1 MSEKMIIALAGNP
14 NVGKS
19 TVFNALTGLKQHT
32 GNWTGKTVGVFSGE
46 YKYNNRHYEIVDVPG
61 TYSLIPH
68 SKEESVARDFL
79 CFSKSDKILIV
90 CDATSLERNLYFVY
104 QILEMNKEAVV
115 CVNLLDE
122 ARKKG
127 IEIDLEL
134 LSYELGVTVVGATA
148 REEQGIF
155 EIKNA
160 LEDRKTKKIK
170 QIKYQ
175 KEIEDALEYI
185 YPVLFKLDLKKLD
198 KRWLSLR
205 LLDSDEEFFV
215 RLKEYLGY
223 DLRENDFITSATKK
237 AWELLNEN
245 KIDKETLCEL
255 IAEKIYNEATKI
267 TDNVTL
273 SKQKTN
279 IKKDLKI
286 DRYIT
291 GKYTSYLVLGLIL
304 FLVFYITIVGANIPS
319 SLLMDFFTK
328 SENVLY
334 EFFKNLGMSGFFN
347 SMLIKGGYR
356 VLGWV
361 VSVMLPPMA
370 IFFPLFTILED
381 LGVLPRITYVLDSK
395 FQKAKSSGKQAL
407 TICMGFGCNC
417 VGVTGARII
426 DSKRERLIAIL
437 TNSFTP
443 CNGRFPAIIKLISI
457 FFISVSTIGSEFFSA
472 LFLSVVIVF
481 SISVTLFV
489 SNLLSKTIL
498 KGEKSHYILELP
510 SYRKPQI
517 AKVITSSLVNR
528 TIFVLGRAAVV
539 AFPAGIVIWL
549 LLNCGNKVI
558 LESIISFLSPIGEF
572 LGLDG
577 EILTSFVLGIPAN
590 EIVLPIV
597 LMTYSDNKELLS
609 IESAEIISKIL
620 MENNWSI
627 KTAICFIMFSVFHFP
642 CATTLITI
650 YKETKSIKWLLLS
663 FVLPTALGVIICTI
677 INNIFKIFEYIV

>member
-1 MSEKMIIALAGNP
+1 MTENVKIALAGNP

-32 GNWTGKTVGVFSGE
+32 GNWTGKTVGVFSGQ
-46 YKYNNRHYEIVDVPG
+46 YKHNGKTYELVDLPG

-79 CFSKSDKILIV
+79 CFSDIDKILIV
-90 CDATSLERNLYFVY
+90 CDATALERNLYFVY
-104 QILEMNKEAVV
+104 QILELNKPTVI

-122 ARKKG
+122 AKKKG

-134 LSYELGVTVVGATA
+134 LSYELGVTIVGAAA
-148 REEQGIF
+148 REEKGIS

-160 LEDRKTKKIK
+160 LGEKNNKKVK
-170 QIKYQ
+170 RIKYQ
-175 KEIEDALEYI
+175 ESVEQALEYI
-185 YPVLFKLDLKKLD
+185 YPVLFKLDLKEVD

-205 LLDSDEEFFV
+205 LLDGDEELFDS
-215 RLKEYLGY
+215 LKAYLTY
-223 DLRENDFITSATKK
+223 DLRENEFINNAVKK
-237 AWELLNEN
+237 AWSFLSEN
-245 KIDKETLCEL
+245 GIDKEELCEL
-255 IAEKIYNEATKI
+255 IAEDLYNEASKVS
-267 TDNVTL
+267 DRVTL
-273 SKQKTN
+273 SKHKTN

-286 DRYIT
+286 DRCVT
-291 GKYTSYLVLGLIL
+291 GKYTSYFVLGIIL

-319 SLLMDFFTK
+319 GILMDFFTK
-328 SENVLY
+328 SESVIYSFLDEVGVSQFINDMV
-334 EFFKNLGMSGFFN
+334 
-347 SMLIKGGYR
+347 IKGGYR

-457 FFISVSTIGSEFFSA
+457 FFISVFSVGNEFLSA

-481 SISVTLFV
+481 SIAVTLFA

-517 AKVITSSLVNR
+517 TKVIARSLVNR

-539 AFPAGIVIWL
+539 AFPAGIIIWL
-549 LLNCGNKVI
+549 LLNCSDKSLLQG
-558 LESIISFLSPIGEF
+558 IISFLSPLGNF

-577 EILTSFVLGIPAN
+577 EIVTSFLLGIPAN

-597 LMTYSDNKELLS
+597 LMTYSDNSELIS

-620 MENNWSI
+620 IENNWTV
-627 KTAICFIMFSVFHFP
+627 KTAVCFIMFSVFHFP
-642 CATTLITI
+642 CATTLFTV
-650 YKETKSIKWLLLS
+650 YKETKSIKWMLLS
-663 FVLPTALGVIICTI
+663 FLIPTATGVTICAI
-677 INNIFKIFEYIV
+677 LNFIFEIFECLM

>member
-1 MSEKMIIALAGNP
+1 MENVKIALAGNP

-46 YKYNNRHYEIVDVPG
+46 FKYNSKTYEIVDVPG

-79 CFSKSDKILIV
+79 CFSQNDKILIV

-104 QILEMNKEAVV
+104 QILELHKDTVV

-122 ARKKG
+122 AKKKG
-127 IEIDLEL
+127 IEIDLQL
-134 LSYELGVTVVGATA
+134 LSYELGVTVVGAAA
-148 REEQGIF
+148 RDEQGIY
-155 EIKNA
+155 EIKKA
-160 LEDRKTKKIK
+160 LAERNTKKIK
-170 QIKYQ
+170 RIKYQ
-175 KEIEDALEYI
+175 KTIEQVIEYI
-185 YPVLFKLDLKKLD
+185 YPVLFKLDLKELD

-205 LLDSDEEFFV
+205 LLDGDDEFFDS
-215 RLKEYLGY
+215 LKAYLGY
-223 DLRENDFITSATKK
+223 DLRANDFINDAINK
-237 AWELLNEN
+237 AWKLLNEN
-245 KIDKETLCEL
+245 GIDKEGLCEL
-255 IAEKIYNEATKI
+255 IAEKLYNEAAEVS
-267 TDNVTL
+267 NRVTL

-279 IKKDLKI
+279 IRKDLEI
-286 DRYIT
+286 DRNIT
-291 GKYTSYLVLGLIL
+291 GKYTSYLVLGIIL

-319 SLLMDFFTK
+319 GLLMDFFTK
-328 SENVLY
+328 SESVIY
-334 EFFKNLGMSGFFN
+334 QFFESIGVSQFINDMF
-347 SMLIKGGYR
+347 IKGGFR

-395 FQKAKSSGKQAL
+395 FQKANTCGKQAL

-457 FFISVSTIGSEFFSA
+457 FFISVSTVGNEFLSA
-472 LFLSVVIVF
+472 VFLSVVIVF

-517 AKVITSSLVNR
+517 TKVITRSLVNR
-528 TIFVLGRAAVV
+528 TVFVLGRAAVV
-539 AFPAGIVIWL
+539 AFPAGIIIWL

-558 LESIISFLSPIGEF
+558 IESIISFFSPIGVF

-577 EILTSFVLGIPAN
+577 EILTSFILGIPAN

-597 LMTYSDNKELLS
+597 LMTYSDNKELIS
-609 IESAEIISKIL
+609 IESSQIISKIL
-620 MENNWSI
+620 IENDWSV

-642 CATTLITI
+642 CATTLITVF
-650 YKETKSIKWLLLS
+650 KETKSFKWMLLS
-663 FVLPTALGVIICTI
+663 FVIPTTLGVTICAI
-677 INNIFKIFEYIV
+677 LNCIFSIFEYIV

>member
-1 MSEKMIIALAGNP
+1 MAEKIKIALAGNP

-46 YKYNNRHYEIVDVPG
+46 YKHNNKCYEIVDVPG

-68 SKEESVARDFL
+68 SKEECVARDFL
-79 CFSKSDKILIV
+79 CFSESDKTLIV

-104 QILEMNKEAVV
+104 QILELNKETIV

-122 ARKKG
+122 AKKKG
-127 IEIDLEL
+127 IEIDLQL

-148 REEQGIF
+148 RENEGIY
-155 EIKNA
+155 EVKNA
-160 LEDRKTKKIK
+160 LEERNNKNIK
-170 QIKYQ
+170 RIKYQ
-175 KEIEDALEYI
+175 KEIEQSLEYI
-185 YPVLFKLDLKKLD
+185 YPVLFKLDLKELD

-205 LLDSDEEFFV
+205 LLDGDEEFFTG
-215 RLKEYLGY
+215 LKEYLGY
-223 DLRENDFITSATKK
+223 DLRENDFINNAIEKSWKF
-237 AWELLNEN
+237 LNDN
-245 KIDKETLCEL
+245 GIDKEEFCEL
-255 IAEKIYNEATKI
+255 VAESLYVEATRVS
-267 TDNVTL
+267 DRVTL

-279 IKKDLKI
+279 VTKDLKI
-286 DRYIT
+286 DRFIT
-291 GKYTSYLVLGLIL
+291 GKYTSYLVLGFIL
-304 FLVFYITIVGANIPS
+304 FIVFYITIVGANIPS

-328 SENVLY
+328 SESALY
-334 EFFKNLGMSGFFN
+334 IFLKNIGFSSFLN
-347 SMLIKGGYR
+347 DMIIKGGYR

-395 FQKAKSSGKQAL
+395 FQKAKTSGKQAL

-457 FFISVSTIGSEFFSA
+457 FFISVTTIGSEFFSA
-472 LFLSVVIVF
+472 VFLSVVIVF
-481 SISVTLFV
+481 SIAVTLFI

-517 AKVITSSLVNR
+517 TKVITRSLINR

-539 AFPAGIVIWL
+539 AFPAGIIIWL
-549 LLNCGNKVI
+549 LLNCGNKII
-558 LESIISFLSPIGEF
+558 LESIVSVLSPIGFF

-577 EILTSFVLGIPAN
+577 EILTSFILGIPAN

-597 LMTYSDNKELLS
+597 LMIYSGSRELLS
-609 IESAEIISKIL
+609 VESAEIISKIL
-620 MENNWSI
+620 IENSWTI

-650 YKETKSIKWLLLS
+650 YKETKSIKWLLVS
-663 FVLPTALGVIICTI
+663 FVLPTALGVVICA
-677 INNIFKIFEYIV
+677 NLNQFFEFFEFVL

>member
-1 MSEKMIIALAGNP
+1 M
-14 NVGKS
+14 
-19 TVFNALTGLKQHT
+19 
-32 GNWTGKTVGVFSGE
+32 
-46 YKYNNRHYEIVDVPG
+46 
-61 TYSLIPH
+61 
-68 SKEESVARDFL
+68 KE
-79 CFSKSDKILIV
+79 
-90 CDATSLERNLYFVY
+90 
-104 QILEMNKEAVV
+104 
-115 CVNLLDE
+115 
-122 ARKKG
+122 
-127 IEIDLEL
+127 
-134 LSYELGVTVVGATA
+134 
-148 REEQGIF
+148 
-155 EIKNA
+155 
-160 LEDRKTKKIK
+160 
-170 QIKYQ
+170 
-175 KEIEDALEYI
+175 
-185 YPVLFKLDLKKLD
+185 LD

-205 LLDSDEEFFV
+205 LLDGDDEFFTS
-215 RLKEYLGY
+215 LKAYLGY
-223 DLRENDFITSATKK
+223 DLREIDFINYAIKK
-237 AWELLNEN
+237 SWEFLTEN
-245 KIDKETLCEL
+245 GIDKEEFCEL
-255 IAEKIYNEATKI
+255 VAENLYNEATKVS
-267 TDNVTL
+267 DRVTL

-279 IKKDLKI
+279 IRKDMEI

-328 SENVLY
+328 SENIIY
-334 EFFKNLGMSGFFN
+334 DFFENIGVKPFFN
-347 SMLIKGGYR
+347 NMIIKGGYR

-395 FQKAKSSGKQAL
+395 FQKANTCGKQAL

-457 FFISVSTIGSEFFSA
+457 FFVSVSAIGSEFLSA
-472 LFLSVVIVF
+472 VFLSVVIVF
-481 SISVTLFV
+481 SIAVTLFV
-489 SNLLSKTIL
+489 SNLFSKTVL

-517 AKVITSSLVNR
+517 TKVITSSLVNR

-539 AFPAGIVIWL
+539 AFPAGLIIWL
-549 LLNCGNKVI
+549 LLNSGDKII
-558 LESIISFLSPIGEF
+558 LENIISFLSPIGTF

-577 EILTSFVLGIPAN
+577 EILTSFILGIPAN

-620 MENNWSI
+620 IENNWSI

-650 YKETKSIKWLLLS
+650 YKETKSIKWLILS
-663 FVLPTALGVIICTI
+663 FLIPTVLGATICAI
-677 INNIFKIFEYIV
+677 LNGIFNIFDYIV